1 MSRHEP
7 FNFRSSAGLLEKAS
21 GLGIE
26 LPFQQDLSPLFEDIT
41 LGSKKIAN
49 RLSVQPLEGYDANPD
64 GSPSDLTFR
73 RYKRFAGGGS
83 ALIWFEA
90 TSVVSEGRSNPR
102 QLWIHTKNVGDFASL
117 VAQTRE
123 QAIQSFGPGCA
134 IFCVL
139 QLTHSGR
146 YSRPDGM
153 PRPHI
158 AVYNPILDENKDNL
172 HVFSD
177 DELDFLQER
186 FVDAACLACQAG
198 FDAVDIKAC
207 HGYLVNEL
215 LAAFGRQNSKYGGL
229 FDNRFR
235 FLRELVRKIRQEIPQ
250 IAIAVRLNAFDGI
263 PFPDGFGVSKDEPGC
278 VDLTEPRRVI
288 SRLIDEGC
296 SLFNVTV
303 GIPYLKPHLGRPFDR
318 PLPGAPDPPE
328 HPLEGLSRLLSI
340 TARLQEEFQELPIVG
355 SGYSWLRQYF
365 PNVGAAVLRDKKA
378 AFIGLGRSA
387 FAYPEAPV
395 DLLEKGALDP
405 KKVCITCSRCTE
417 MMRMGGNAGC
427 AIRDREIYGVQY
439 EKLLQERKG

>member
-198 FDAVDIKAC
+198 FDAVDLDWRIVRGRPAQNRVAA
-207 HGYLVNEL
+207 GERRAPALIGGGQRALQADARRAGRERQVGQGQRPPGLVP
-215 LAAFGRQNSKYGGL
+215 GRVGRGGL
-229 FDNRFR
+229 DADGRHV
-235 FLRELVRKIRQEIPQ
+235 LV
-250 IAIAVRLNAFDGI
+250 
-263 PFPDGFGVSKDEPGC
+263 
-278 VDLTEPRRVI
+278 VDL
-288 SRLIDEGC
+288 
-296 SLFNVTV
+296 
-303 GIPYLKPHLGRPFDR
+303 
-318 PLPGAPDPPE
+318 
-328 HPLEGLSRLLSI
+328 
-340 TARLQEEFQELPIVG
+340 
-355 SGYSWLRQYF
+355 
-365 PNVGAAVLRDKKA
+365 
-378 AFIGLGRSA
+378 
-387 FAYPEAPV
+387 
-395 DLLEKGALDP
+395 DLA
-405 KKVCITCSRCTE
+405 
-417 MMRMGGNAGC
+417 
-427 AIRDREIYGVQY
+427 
-439 EKLLQERKG
+439 